1 VEIWVATQA
10 LHVDLRQVC
19 ACLGLPPDRVRLRL
33 AGVGGAFGAR
43 EDISVQIHAGLLA
56 LRTGRP
62 VKMWYGREESFVG
75 HVHRHPA
82 WMWYEHGA
90 DRSGGL
96 VYVRATIVLDGGA
109 YASTSPAVAAVAASF
124 SPGPYRVPNV
134 EVWCGAARTNNMPNG
149 AMRGFGAVQSCF
161 AHESQMDRLAAAL
174 GMDPLEL
181 RLRNVLR
188 TGDGLATG
196 QTVTGVAPLRELI
209 EHCRDLPPPAA
220 AGHQLALPGGAG
232 NIAQPEHV
240 RRGVG
245 FALGY
250 KNIGYSEGSD
260 DSAVARVRLER
271 RGEEPIALV
280 RTAAVEVGQGLVTV
294 IQQIARTELGVSR
307 VEVLPADTE
316 IRDAGSSS
324 ASRQTW
330 MTGGAV
336 REASLLVAAEIL
348 RRAGPMAHGLEAG
361 HVVDLEGVPLAELS
375 LFLDEPIER
384 EFEHHHR
391 PTRPL
396 DEDGQGDAHVSFM
409 FVAQRAVVDVDA
421 QAGLARVVQVATAQD
436 VGRAVN
442 PLQVHGQIE
451 GAVAQGVGLA
461 TMEEIQVAGGT
472 IRNASFT
479 DYLLPT
485 ALDMPEIAS
494 VLVEEAEP
502 EAPYGAKGVGE
513 PPLVASPAAIAAAM
527 RAASGR
533 ELNRIPVRPD
543 ELAGLSSVRPA
554 REIRP
559 GDPPS

>member
-1 VEIWVATQA
+1 
-10 LHVDLRQVC
+10 
-19 ACLGLPPDRVRLRL
+19 
-33 AGVGGAFGAR
+33 
-43 EDISVQIHAGLLA
+43 
-56 LRTGRP
+56 
-62 VKMWYGREESFVG
+62 
-75 HVHRHPA
+75 
-82 WMWYEHGA
+82 
-90 DRSGGL
+90 
-96 VYVRATIVLDGGA
+96 
-109 YASTSPAVAAVAASF
+109 
-124 SPGPYRVPNV
+124 
-134 EVWCGAARTNNMPNG
+134 
-149 AMRGFGAVQSCF
+149 
-161 AHESQMDRLAAAL
+161 MDRLAAAL
-174 GMDPLEL
+174 EMDPLEL

-188 TGDGLATG
+188 TGDRLATG
-196 QTVTGVAPLRELI
+196 QAVTGVAPLHELVDS
-209 EHCRDLPPPAA
+209 CRNLPLPAP
-220 AGHQLALPGGAG
+220 GDHALGRPGGAG
-232 NIAQPEHV
+232 NIAGPEHV

-271 RGEEPIALV
+271 RGEEALALIK
-280 RTAAVEVGQGLVTV
+280 TAAVEVGQGLVTV
-294 IQQIARTELGVSR
+294 CQQIARTELGVSQ
-307 VEVLPADTE
+307 VELLPVDTE
-316 IRDAGSSS
+316 IGDAGSSS

-336 REASLLVAAEIL
+336 REASRLVAAEIL
-348 RRAGPMAHGLEAG
+348 RRAGPMAHGLEG
-361 HVVDLEGVPLAELS
+361 GYVVDLEGVPLAELTV
-375 LFLDEPIER
+375 FLDEPIER

-391 PTRPL
+391 STRPL

-409 FVAQRAVVDVDA
+409 FVAQRAVVDVDV

-436 VGRAVN
+436 VGRAIN

-461 TMEEIQVAGGT
+461 TMEEIQVANGQ

-485 ALDMPEIAS
+485 ALDMPEVAS

-527 RAASGR
+527 RSASGR

-543 ELAGLSSVRPA
+543 ELAGLSMVQPP
-554 REIRP
+554 REIQP
-559 GDPPS
+559 GDAPS